1 MMACLGFVAQHAATG
16 ESPLAALGAHLASPF
31 AVNFATNGVSLPLA

>member
-16 ESPLAALGAHLASPF
+16 KTPLQALSEHISNPWSN
-31 AVNFATNGVSLPLA
+31 NFATNGVSLPF